1 MAAYREVDMDQT
13 NILFGQNAKILNFER
28 DH

>member
-13 NILFGQNAKILNFER
+13 NTLSGQNAKILNFECGR
-28 DH
+28 